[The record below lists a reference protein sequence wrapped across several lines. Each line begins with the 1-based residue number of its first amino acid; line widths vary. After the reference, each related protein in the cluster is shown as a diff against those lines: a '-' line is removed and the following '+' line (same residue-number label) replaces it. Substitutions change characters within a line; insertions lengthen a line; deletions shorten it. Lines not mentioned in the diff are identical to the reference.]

1 MHTRSITCFQSKQFC
16 DQFPNLD
23 WSVKHKVANLLC
35 FCYYIYCDCCLN
47 FGSIYALTRLF
58 SCRLFGGQWILVYF
72 SNIIL
77 ICLIFF
83 ITAILHV
90 WSLICNT
97 YSVSNH
103 FFLRPF
109 ITTRY
114 RLCRHDLSHRNKSKD
129 KNGITKTS
137 VYIKKVGEK
146 ILYQPVRLAKIY
158 ARPLQNNKTS
168 VKRIQPQLDFKNS
181 YKSRR
186 LKYEKYNFFSNTVF
200 SKSEYHISPEYSTF
214 KLINKVYLI
223 HFVAVEF
230 SFTRHTLEQQ
240 CMYFSRVG
248 LR

>member
-47 FGSIYALTRLF
+47 FGSIYALTKLIPCKL
-58 SCRLFGGQWILVYF
+58 SQKKIGGQWILVYF

-103 FFLRPF
+103 FF
-109 ITTRY
+109 Y
-114 RLCRHDLSHRNKSKD
+114 VLSLQL
-129 KNGITKTS
+129 GIDY
-137 VYIKKVGEK
+137 VDMIFLIEIK
-146 ILYQPVRLAKIY
+146 AKI
-158 ARPLQNNKTS
+158 RMVLQKEC
-168 VKRIQPQLDFKNS
+168 I
-181 YKSRR
+181 Y
-186 LKYEKYNFFSNTVF
+186 
-200 SKSEYHISPEYSTF
+200 
-214 KLINKVYLI
+214 
-223 HFVAVEF
+223 
-230 SFTRHTLEQQ
+230 
-240 CMYFSRVG
+240 
-248 LR
+248 